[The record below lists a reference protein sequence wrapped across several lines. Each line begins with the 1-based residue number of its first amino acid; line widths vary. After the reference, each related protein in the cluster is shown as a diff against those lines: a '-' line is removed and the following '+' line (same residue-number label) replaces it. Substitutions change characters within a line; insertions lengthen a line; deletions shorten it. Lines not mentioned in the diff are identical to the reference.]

1 MADSAL
7 LMHIELLSSIYMVLY
22 KDNKTGRVG
31 LNEKKCPR

>member
-1 MADSAL
+1 MADSVL

-31 LNEKKCPR
+31 LKEMKCPR